1 MKFTH
6 SAVLKRLLICLM
18 IVLTTVLAFSVTAY
32 ADDDNNNNA
41 NNGKV
46 EYVTSGAL
54 KDQLND
60 ALNDLTGTSGFGA
73 NVRANAILASG
84 STLRKVWIDNQNL
97 IKQIYNGFFAVGMS
111 LSVAYFFVYLT
122 HETTAG
128 HWSTDSLIRA
138 LMMLVAAVGLMANG
152 YKLIDLFIDLGASLG
167 QIIIDVMGNGNGP
180 VPIVDEDFVTRIN
193 TNTGLI
199 PRAFAFVQLFVPS
212 LIMKACYLYIQ
223 VVCYMRMLELVMKAF
238 FMPIA
243 IGDIYSGPNPSA
255 IRYIK
260 SFLATCLQGV
270 IIVGGLAGYSMLG
283 SAVATE
289 VKGLGF
295 FANIVLVFAL
305 VGVVGKSS
313 SMAKEIV
320 GA

>member
-1 MKFTH
+1 MKFTQ

-18 IVLTTVLAFSVTAY
+18 IVLTTALAFSVTAY
-32 ADDDNNNNA
+32 ADDDNNA

-60 ALNDLTGTSGFGA
+60 TLNDLTGTSGFGA

-84 STLRKVWIDNQNL
+84 STLRQVWIDNQDL
-97 IKQIYNGFFAVGMS
+97 IKQIYNSFFAVGMS
-111 LSVAYFFVYLT
+111 LSMAYFVVFLT

-138 LMMLVAAVGLMANG
+138 LMMLIAAVGLMANG

-167 QIIIDVMGNGNGP
+167 QVIIDVMGNGNGP
-180 VPIVDEDFVTRIN
+180 VPIVDEDFVTRLN

-199 PRAFAFVQLFVPS
+199 PRVFAFVQLFLPS
-212 LIMKACYLYIQ
+212 LVMKACYLYIQ

-243 IGDIYSGPNPSA
+243 IGDIYSGPNPNA

-270 IIVGGLAGYSMLG
+270 IIVGALAGFSMLG

-295 FANIVLVFAL
+295 FANIVLAFTL